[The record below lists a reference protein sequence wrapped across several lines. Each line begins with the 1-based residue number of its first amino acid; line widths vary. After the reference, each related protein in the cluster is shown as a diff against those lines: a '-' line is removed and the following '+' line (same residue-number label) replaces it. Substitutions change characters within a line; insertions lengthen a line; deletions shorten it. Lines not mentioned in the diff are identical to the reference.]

1 MTEDNII
8 RQDRPHEV
16 NIPEGSHMAVAKTA
30 TPQEASVRKVYEH
43 AGGEE
48 VEHIAPDKFVS
59 DASDTMQGVPDRFV
73 GDNSGIKKR
82 GADDMPP
89 PAQAKGPA
97 ELDMP
102 PERRVAAP
110 DAITAPPAL
119 ARGSA
124 SVLGAGAT
132 TEAPAP
138 PAAQAL
144 ASASESSHEAAHL
157 ASSPPPELPE
167 MDFPARVVH
176 LHIENE
182 NLRKRLDELDA
193 DR

>member
-89 PAQAKGPA
+89 
-97 ELDMP
+97 
-102 PERRVAAP
+102 ERRVAVP